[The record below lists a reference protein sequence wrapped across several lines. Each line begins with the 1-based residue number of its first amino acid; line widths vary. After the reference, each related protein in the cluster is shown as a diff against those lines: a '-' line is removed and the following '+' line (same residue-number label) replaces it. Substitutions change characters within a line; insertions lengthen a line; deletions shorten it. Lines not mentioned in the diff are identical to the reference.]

1 MQAQQIG
8 ESSLI
13 TVDEYLEGEQ
23 HTDIRHEYFD
33 GRVFAMAGATVM
45 HDLIAGNLYGSLR
58 NHLKGSPC
66 RPFIFNTKVRL
77 QVLAKDLFYYPDV
90 MVACEPLENPRLYRE
105 KAKLIIEV
113 LSEDENK
120 DLVEKYF
127 AYQRITSLEEYVVVS
142 QDPLKPEITI
152 FRRAEGWEPG
162 ETHRDGAFT
171 LRSVSLTLKVSEVYS
186 DLAVP

>member
-1 MQAQQIG
+1 MQAQPASETPFI
-8 ESSLI
+8 S
-13 TVDEYLEGEQ
+13 VDEYLEGEQ

-45 HDLIAGNLYGSLR
+45 HDLIAGNLFNFLHS
-58 NHLKGSPC
+58 HLKGGPC
-66 RPFIFNTKVRL
+66 KTFIFNTKLHL

-90 MVACEPLENPRLYRE
+90 MVACEPLDNPRLFRE
-105 KAKLIIEV
+105 KPKLIIEI

-127 AYQRITSLEEYVVVS
+127 SYQRIASLEEYVVVS
-142 QDPLKPEITI
+142 QNPQQPEIRI

-162 ETHRDGAFT
+162 ETHHNGEFT
-171 LRSVSLTLKVSEVYS
+171 LRSVSLTLRVSDIY
-186 DLAVP
+186 AV